1 MNAPPALVLLFGNWF
16 GFLVALAVGGT
27 HVVIWYQNQLTV
39 PWWVL
44 GLGLIVIAQ
53 ALRVRWRYTQY
64 RDWRR
69 AAEELSGAADMRRA
83 AAARRRPV
91 LIALASAALWC
102 GCIWWVGTH
111 SARDPTSEVAAVLW
125 FGISLAWLWV
135 GIRRLW
141 RWIGHKRQIA
151 AIRREREHVVA
162 LAVPTGHAAPTVDE
176 ARAALPDYCKALLAR
191 SADGTAH
198 A

>member
-1 MNAPPALVLLFGNWF
+1 MNAPPALVLLFGNWL

-44 GLGLIVIAQ
+44 ALGLFVMAQ
-53 ALRVRWRYTQY
+53 ALRVRWRYAQY

-83 AAARRRPV
+83 VAARRRPV
-91 LIALASAALWC
+91 LIALASVALWF

-125 FGISLAWLWV
+125 FGISLAWLWMGV
-135 GIRRLW
+135 RRLW
-141 RWIGHKRQIA
+141 SWISHKRLIA
-151 AIRREREHVVA
+151 AAQRERDHVVA
-162 LAVPTGHAAPTVDE
+162 LALSAPRNGPTVDE
-176 ARAALPDYCKALLAR
+176 ARTALPDYCKALLAR
-191 SADGTAH
+191 SADGAQ
-198 A
+198 

>member
-1 MNAPPALVLLFGNWF
+1 MNAPPAFVLLFGHWL

-27 HVVIWYQNQLTV
+27 HVVIWYHNQLTV

-44 GLGLIVIAQ
+44 ALGLFVMAQ

-83 AAARRRPV
+83 VAARRRPV
-91 LIALASAALWC
+91 LIALASVALWF

-125 FGISLAWLWV
+125 FGISLAWLWMGV
-135 GIRRLW
+135 RRLW
-141 RWIGHKRQIA
+141 RWISHKRLIA
-151 AIRREREHVVA
+151 AAQRERDHVVA
-162 LAVPTGHAAPTVDE
+162 LALSAPRNGPTVDE
-176 ARAALPDYCKALLAR
+176 ARTALPDYCKALLAR
-191 SADGTAH
+191 SADGAQ
-198 A
+198 